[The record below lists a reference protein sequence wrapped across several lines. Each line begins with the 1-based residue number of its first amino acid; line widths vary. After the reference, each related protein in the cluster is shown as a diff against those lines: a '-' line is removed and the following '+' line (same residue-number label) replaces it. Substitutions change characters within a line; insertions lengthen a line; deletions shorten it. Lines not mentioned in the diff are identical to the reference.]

1 MWEEYAV
8 PQYIKKILKFKKNSK
23 YRVKILCC
31 NIEKIFCSKIKIIFA
46 FLSNKKSS
54 FVDDPSSDNHVEGA
68 KVKKAPNMR
77 KYKWCTSFE
86 SLQGIPNSSD

>member
-1 MWEEYAV
+1 MS
-8 PQYIKKILKFKKNSK
+8 QILEF
-23 YRVKILCC
+23 IPMC
-31 NIEKIFCSKIKIIFA
+31 IEKIFCSKIKIIFA

-77 KYKWCTSFE
+77 KYKWCIQQQVLTA
-86 SLQGIPNSSD
+86 QIG